1 MVEAGTQAALVW
13 IAPRPFRGVFLFTMS
28 LPIMMQDE
36 TQAKSEEPV
45 GIVISRGW
53 EPQPTPLFSAYMWG
67 PVPDDEP
74 ELDAQAA

>member
-1 MVEAGTQAALVW
+1 
-13 IAPRPFRGVFLFTMS
+13 
-28 LPIMMQDE
+28 MMQDE

-53 EPQPTPLFSAYMWG
+53 EPQTTPLFSAYMWG